1 MNNRQNKKRFG
12 ALINESTY
20 NRVNEFVRNNE
31 LITGK
36 LVHGNILEIGLQL
49 FFKEVEKR
57 PFEELAV
64 EYLTTGGATNE
75 K

>member
-1 MNNRQNKKRFG
+1 MNNRQNKKRFS

-36 LVHGNILEIGLQL
+36 LVHSSILEIGLQL

-57 PFEELAV
+57 PFEELTV

>member
-1 MNNRQNKKRFG
+1 MNNRQNKKRFS

-36 LVHGNILEIGLQL
+36 LVPGSILEIGLQL
-49 FFKEVEKR
+49 FFKEV
-57 PFEELAV
+57 
-64 EYLTTGGATNE
+64 
-75 K
+75 

>member
-1 MNNRQNKKRFG
+1 MNNRQNKKRFS

-36 LVHGNILEIGLQL
+36 LVPGSILEIGLQL

-57 PFEELAV
+57 PFEELTV